1 MSHPWGH
8 STTVFTHRT
17 HYGRLPLE
25 HVVACRASAARRGWV
40 TSEVNQF
47 LRRSLGWRLSK
58 GKARE
63 GVTTLL
69 MRLRAMG
76 VKSKDTG
83 ESVRA
88 VQLNRG
94 EIEHHRTRSTGR
106 KEE

>member
-1 MSHPWGH
+1 
-8 STTVFTHRT
+8 
-17 HYGRLPLE
+17 
-25 HVVACRASAARRGWV
+25 
-40 TSEVNQF
+40 
-47 LRRSLGWRLSK
+47 
-58 GKARE
+58 
-63 GVTTLL
+63 
-69 MRLRAMG
+69 